1 MISLIVAVAENGV
14 IGDRNAL
21 LWHISEDLRHFKA
34 VTTGHP
40 VVMGRKTWESLGR
53 PLPNRTNVVIT
64 RQNIEIPGCTVVHSL
79 EEAVALFPADEEVF
93 VIGGAQIYA
102 AALPLARKFYLTRVF
117 RAYEGDTRFPA
128 WDEREWRLVS
138 SESFSGGKDYPWPF
152 AFELYERRQI
162 THLYHRPSAPD
173 SLPLQCKGFF
183 CILGMGKYFDMLMED
198 VRMKEGLH
206 SCMNCGVCTGVCPAA
221 EFYNYDPRQI
231 VSIVQTRDDEAIERL
246 LKSDTIWYC
255 GECMSCRPRCPRGNT
270 PGYVIQ
276 ALRTLSQK
284 LGFFVE
290 SEKGRQQ
297 LPLKRIIG
305 ENILRTGYCI
315 VPRLVKPD
323 LHPEQGTVWKW
334 IYDNDREIY
343 GQFTPVYMRHGA
355 GALRRLDE
363 ESLAEIN
370 EIFKVSGGSEMFDTI
385 ERHSDRKAREMGY
398 EEGAD
403 QQYMMDVFLSNSNEH
418 Y

>member
-1 MISLIVAVAENGV
+1 
-14 IGDRNAL
+14 
-21 LWHISEDLRHFKA
+21 
-34 VTTGHP
+34 
-40 VVMGRKTWESLGR
+40 
-53 PLPNRTNVVIT
+53 
-64 RQNIEIPGCTVVHSL
+64 
-79 EEAVALFPADEEVF
+79 
-93 VIGGAQIYA
+93 
-102 AALPLARKFYLTRVF
+102 
-117 RAYEGDTRFPA
+117 
-128 WDEREWRLVS
+128 
-138 SESFSGGKDYPWPF
+138 
-152 AFELYERRQI
+152 
-162 THLYHRPSAPD
+162 
-173 SLPLQCKGFF
+173 
-183 CILGMGKYFDMLMED
+183 MGKYFDMLMED

-297 LPLKRIIG
+297 LALKRIIG

-355 GALRRLDE
+355 PSGRGVARRDQRDIQGQRRQRDVRHHRAAFRPQGPRNGLRGGRRPAVHDGCLPFEQQRTLLTMTMKRKSWQDYQK
-363 ESLAEIN
+363 EI
-370 EIFKVSGGSEMFDTI
+370 
-385 ERHSDRKAREMGY
+385 
-398 EEGAD
+398 AD
-403 QQYMMDVFLSNSNEH
+403 DH

>member
-1 MISLIVAVAENGV
+1 
-14 IGDRNAL
+14 
-21 LWHISEDLRHFKA
+21 
-34 VTTGHP
+34 
-40 VVMGRKTWESLGR
+40 
-53 PLPNRTNVVIT
+53 
-64 RQNIEIPGCTVVHSL
+64 
-79 EEAVALFPADEEVF
+79 
-93 VIGGAQIYA
+93 
-102 AALPLARKFYLTRVF
+102 
-117 RAYEGDTRFPA
+117 
-128 WDEREWRLVS
+128 
-138 SESFSGGKDYPWPF
+138 
-152 AFELYERRQI
+152 
-162 THLYHRPSAPD
+162 
-173 SLPLQCKGFF
+173 
-183 CILGMGKYFDMLMED
+183 
-198 VRMKEGLH
+198 
-206 SCMNCGVCTGVCPAA
+206 MNCGVCTGVCPAA

-297 LPLKRIIG
+297 LALKRIIG

-334 IYDNDREIY
+334 IYDNDREID

-355 GALRRLDE
+355 GACAVWTRSRSPRSTRYSRSAAAARCSTPSSGIPFQEPAKWATRRKPT
-363 ESLAEIN
+363 S
-370 EIFKVSGGSEMFDTI
+370 ST
-385 ERHSDRKAREMGY
+385 
-398 EEGAD
+398 
-403 QQYMMDVFLSNSNEH
+403 
-418 Y
+418 